1 MEQGDVLHLKGETG
15 DPPRSGS
22 ACHNPLGEQ
31 SGFPHSS
38 SWAHETLAL
47 PVKTES
53 TLLGSLYLEED
64 LEERMQFAQG
74 TRRKDALGMAAL
86 GEGIQRTFRPLAF
99 PSAQAWDSD
108 SEKETLD
115 EDEFQHFSNPHGL
128 ASHSPGLNQNV
139 IPMWQKPMRSESEED
154 TTSEQ
159 DQLISTLSN
168 SPSLRDSPSR
178 MDTKDGLIL
187 SSEQHRRTQSTSPVE
202 SEESLSQTTPVTS
215 KHLSSVAYSAPLS
228 EAMDPKSRK
237 NVMSSQDCV
246 DKASPRR
253 AEEKDET
260 KPKDEA
266 QHLEKEGIASPCSGI
281 SSEEGYQPISM
292 GGEEDVYEFPGSEGG
307 SPPPLSWA
315 SSTLR
320 KTLKPFSGLQNSATE
335 REEGLLKAK
344 LSSMSSDIRPL
355 NVSSENKTLWSTR
368 YSSTVETMAHSFGA
382 TASFDMDEEPY
393 GYNSF
398 TMDGGE
404 EEIFSEEAEP
414 SVFTCVECSIYFKKQ
429 VHLQEHM
436 LQHCQGQSQPGKDG
450 PAGVGRGSGGSKFT
464 CSECGWEFEDRSAL
478 AQHQRLHQESRAKI
492 VEEIRKLN
500 ENQDEG
506 NKPSLH
512 CPKCQFGT
520 NSSKLF
526 VEHTKMHIKE
536 QNQQSGKASHSPLGL
551 YRPFSPTV
559 HQSQTIKERYTCK
572 ICSFPAP
579 SENILKEHIKYTHS
593 LSSWEKE
600 ILQESVE
607 SLPGTSKDAYSL
619 TKSYP
624 SVRTS
629 IFSTQRKASQQMED
643 SQPFE
648 EVDHSAILN
657 PESGLTSGAV
667 IKDTSFQNQVH
678 NIHKKS
684 NFGVP
689 TAFKSGSYRTRVL
702 SPDCQ
707 GPLLHPKRK
716 EVAFKSIGNQRN
728 KEQFEQPAMKGISQW
743 SMSVLESME
752 DEGISS
758 SSEVDPLD
766 NLGLWFPDQ
775 LEVPEKAMELKRE
788 FRNCLRE
795 SADSLELSEEQQNQ
809 LRQMVPVVILE
820 TLNLHPKRNNKPS
833 SHGTHDILQTFEEEE
848 KDDMCVSPFVLEHLI
863 PQRSDEDFLDD
874 FANDLFRPDPSLL
887 KNMERKCPYCPD
899 RFHNGIGLAN
909 HVRGHLNR
917 VGVSYNVRHF
927 ISPEE
932 VNAIEQKF
940 SYQKKKKKGGQ
951 VANFDPDTFSL
962 MRCEFCSAGFDTRAG
977 LSSHARAHLRDFG
990 ITNWEVTVSPINIL
1004 RELFS
1009 NRPDLVFPRGPGASS
1024 PSSLQGDEPATLGS
1038 GANISCSPV
1047 HHFQTSWREDLEQ
1060 LFCDGGEEDE
1070 MSIMEVAA
1078 HSSAKRSGPMS
1089 LGELGA
1095 TPKNASRALTANNS
1109 DEGQDL
1115 KAPNLLTCAVCFTS
1129 FETRK
1134 GLSSHARSHLR
1145 HLGVAES
1152 ESSGAPIDLLYGLM
1166 KQKGKLEPLPSPQSG
1181 LVKKPQTPPQQQS
1194 PMAVSA
1200 ARKVEPGGGV
1210 ATVTIMSKGAEG
1222 SGGENKAA
1230 KSAPLALI
1238 SKGMGAPTSPV
1249 LKKAPVSSLLP
1260 SASPLM
1266 SSDSE
1271 KGVRQTSSS
1280 PPQPAVASKP
1290 FWAPQEDD
1298 APLNLTFDSDANK
1311 DIVCQL
1317 CGAWFETRKGL
1328 SSHARAHL
1336 RHFGVVDAETK
1347 GSPIDYLNELI
1358 KNEEFKKRLPSL
1370 QPLETALDPE
1380 SPGELS
1386 PTLKRPAPPPVQ
1398 GMKSPQNSSLSVK
1411 PSSGSLHSPPVK
1423 KMKASNADRSSLQIF
1438 QLSSGELTPLR
1449 HDHIKE
1455 IGCEFCGEY
1464 FENRKGLSS
1473 HARSHLR
1480 QLGITEW
1487 SVNGSPIDTL
1497 RDLIKRKGLPTALPL
1512 SHSPPPNPK
1521 SLHKSQHHSTV
1532 GPPSTPGS
1540 PEPRSSI
1547 EREPSSP
1554 STAASS
1560 SSSSSAH
1567 LIKRIH
1573 FGLGHSHPNQPTA
1586 RKMMSTGGLSKLKAD
1601 SLQMELASGVS
1612 ATSGFSPDKLQGHRN
1627 WSSPDNILPLS
1638 LASEREPV
1646 RDIRCEFC
1654 GEYFENRKG
1663 LSSHARSHLR
1673 QMGITEWT
1681 VNGSP
1686 IDTLREVMRKKGKPP
1701 AIKKEPG
1708 TDGGF
1713 VASSWEDQSSYHK
1726 QFSVPTSSKPSASM
1740 LHSGHGPA
1748 GRMMKHSLSSPFS
1761 RGIGLSVNGK
1771 HQSNFLK
1778 SLGKRTHGD
1787 ERSLQGTT
1795 GDVHRTPNKNY
1806 VQTELPFK
1814 PKSLT
1819 SPDKSTPH
1827 ASTDASCEL
1836 CGFYFENRKALA
1848 SHARAHLRQFGV
1860 TEWCVNGSPIETLSA
1875 WIRSK
1880 PHKVAE
1886 VHRSYL
1892 QNGRPFPKK
1901 ARPHPLNPIELDAL
1915 IHNRSP
1921 VSRQMPSISQ
1931 GKRVGKDVHCDSGRA
1946 NEINDGVQESLSP
1959 TTEDQQQSPFQP
1971 QHQQKGARSEL
1982 NVRSPRGFERRPPK
1996 HPAHLQSD
2004 EALESRPMAPRVRT
2018 IPSLVPKPPSTP
2030 LVKFVG
2036 NIYSLKCRFCE
2047 VEFHGPLS
2055 VQEDWVRH
2063 LQQHILDMN
2072 FPKSEAPL
2080 EESITPMVPME
2091 TPAEVL

>member
-38 SWAHETLAL
+38 SWARETLAH

-246 DKASPRR
+246 DQASPRI

-266 QHLEKEGIASPCSGI
+266 QHLEKEGLGSPCSGM

-382 TASFDMDEEPY
+382 TASFDMDEETY
-393 GYNSF
+393 EYNSF

-657 PESGLTSGAV
+657 PESGLKSGAV

-684 NFGVP
+684 NFGIP

-707 GPLLHPKRK
+707 EPLLHPKRK

-728 KEQFEQPAMKGISQW
+728 KEQLEQPAMKGISQW

-820 TLNLHPKRNNKPS
+820 TLNLHQKRTNKPS

-848 KDDMCVSPFVLEHLI
+848 KDNMCVSPFVLEHLI

-940 SYQKKKKKGGQ
+940 SYQKKKKK

-1047 HHFQTSWREDLEQ
+1047 HHFQTSWREDLEL
-1060 LFCDGGEEDE
+1060 LFCD
-1070 MSIMEVAA
+1070 A
-1078 HSSAKRSGPMS
+1078 
-1089 LGELGA
+1089 
-1095 TPKNASRALTANNS
+1095 
-1109 DEGQDL
+1109 
-1115 KAPNLLTCAVCFTS
+1115 
-1129 FETRK
+1129 
-1134 GLSSHARSHLR
+1134 
-1145 HLGVAES
+1145 
-1152 ESSGAPIDLLYGLM
+1152 
-1166 KQKGKLEPLPSPQSG
+1166 
-1181 LVKKPQTPPQQQS
+1181 
-1194 PMAVSA
+1194 
-1200 ARKVEPGGGV
+1200 
-1210 ATVTIMSKGAEG
+1210 
-1222 SGGENKAA
+1222 
-1230 KSAPLALI
+1230 
-1238 SKGMGAPTSPV
+1238 
-1249 LKKAPVSSLLP
+1249 
-1260 SASPLM
+1260 
-1266 SSDSE
+1266 
-1271 KGVRQTSSS
+1271 
-1280 PPQPAVASKP
+1280 
-1290 FWAPQEDD
+1290 
-1298 APLNLTFDSDANK
+1298 FDSDANK

-1358 KNEEFKKRLPSL
+1358 KNEDFKKRLPSL

-1398 GMKSPQNSSLSVK
+1398 GMKSPQSSSLSVK
-1411 PSSGSLHSPPVK
+1411 HSTGSLHSPPVK

-1438 QLSSGELTPLR
+1438 QLSSGELTPIR

-1532 GPPSTPGS
+1532 GPPLTPGS
-1540 PEPRSSI
+1540 PEPRSL

-1586 RKMMSTGGLSKLKAD
+1586 RKMMSTGSLSKLKAD
-1601 SLQMELASGVS
+1601 PLHMELASGVS
-1612 ATSGFSPDKLQGHRN
+1612 ATSRFSPDKLHGHHN
-1627 WSSPDNILPLS
+1627 WSNPDNILPLS

-1748 GRMMKHSLSSPFS
+1748 GRMMKHGLSSPFS

-1795 GDVHRTPNKNY
+1795 GEVHRTPNKNY

-1814 PKSLT
+1814 PKPLT

-1827 ASTDASCEL
+1827 GSTDASCEL

-1915 IHNRSP
+1915 IHSRSP

-1931 GKRVGKDVHCDSGRA
+1931 GKRVGKDVHCESGRA

-1959 TTEDQQQSPFQP
+1959 TTEEQQQSPFQP

-2004 EALESRPMAPRVRT
+2004 EALESRPTAPRVRT

-2072 FPKSEAPL
+2072 FPKTEAPL